1 MSACFMKG
9 TLFMKRRCSWVPEN
23 IDIYVSYHDKEWGV
37 PVYNDRLLYEML
49 ILESFQAG
57 LSWLTILKKREGF
70 KHAFCMFDPVAV
82 ANFGEDDIA
91 RLKDNPEIIRCER
104 KIRAAITNSRIFL
117 DIQREFGSFSNYI
130 WSFTDGKVIK
140 NMTGEVLTTSPLS
153 DTVSKD
159 MKKRGMK
166 YVGSTIIYSYLQSV
180 GVINDHAPDCFR
192 YNEVDSEK
200 RA

>member
-1 MSACFMKG
+1 MKG

-140 NMTGEVLTTSPLS
+140 NKTGEVLTTSPLS